1 MPITGNGWELQVT
14 RLGIQ
19 QSGSQSRTY
28 GAYQVYRDGQPAA
41 DLSGNICECTGPGEN
56 SVAGTSERIEQGRY
70 PLWTQFGERYRT
82 IGYST
87 DMDVPAQLP
96 MPGILLENTGNRIG
110 ILIHPGHPP
119 HLYLSSIGCL
129 NPTRPL
135 LSTDEMGFWESRARV
150 IALIDD
156 LRNFAPETFEQEDSN
171 RISNAWAVI
180 DGEPT
185 NLL

>member
-1 MPITGNGWELQVT
+1 
-14 RLGIQ
+14 
-19 QSGSQSRTY
+19 
-28 GAYQVYRDGQPAA
+28 
-41 DLSGNICECTGPGEN
+41 
-56 SVAGTSERIEQGRY
+56 
-70 PLWTQFGERYRT
+70 
-82 IGYST
+82 
-87 DMDVPAQLP
+87 MDVPAQLP

-171 RISNAWAVI
+171 RIPNAWAVI